1 MLRKN
6 MLARGAARRF
16 STARRNGLKLPN
28 IAIAGASG
36 AVGIEMLKTIEKRQ
50 FPFNT
55 VRDLGTPR
63 ARAPTM
69 QAVRAP
75 RADG

>member
-28 IAIAGASG
+28 IAIAGSG
-36 AVGIEMLKTIEKRQ
+36 LLTRAGGLLRSLAAQGFPRLSPCVGGSSIILPR
-50 FPFNT
+50 
-55 VRDLGTPR
+55 RLDTP
-63 ARAPTM
+63 
-69 QAVRAP
+69 V
-75 RADG
+75 